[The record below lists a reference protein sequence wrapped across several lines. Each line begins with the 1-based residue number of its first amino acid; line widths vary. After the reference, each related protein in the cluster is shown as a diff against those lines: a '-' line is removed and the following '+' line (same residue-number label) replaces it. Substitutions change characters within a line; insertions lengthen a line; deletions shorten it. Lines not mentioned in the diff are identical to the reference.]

1 MPLKSFLF
9 SFFLVFFGYLEAQVS
24 AFPFEESSLLWKID
38 GTGVKKGC
46 YLFGTMHLIEKDYFV
61 FPKSL
66 QQIVKKTDVLIME
79 LNGIPKQ
86 ATIKS
91 SLQLQTGSFFD
102 YFTAEQND
110 SIIRWAVSNLHMDST
125 NFKTFIAPMK
135 PFVMAQ
141 LMAQMQFKKNVES
154 YEMTFEN
161 LAKNE
166 NIPIVG
172 LETAEEQL
180 KFIDQLPKATQVSMV
195 METIRLGDKSHAKL
209 IEFEQTYQSQNIDA
223 LHLLMQDEKGFVAN
237 EQTTLVDNRNANWI
251 PKIETYMHKNKTFI
265 AVGAGHLGGEKGII
279 RLLQA
284 KGYRVT
290 PVELTN

>member
-1 MPLKSFLF
+1 
-9 SFFLVFFGYLEAQVS
+9 
-24 AFPFEESSLLWKID
+24 
-38 GTGVKKGC
+38 
-46 YLFGTMHLIEKDYFV
+46 MHLIEKDYFV

-66 QQIVKKTDVLIME
+66 RQIVKKTDVLIME

-141 LMAQMQFKKNVES
+141 LMAQIQFKKSVES

-209 IEFEQTYQSQNIDA
+209 VELEQTYQNQNIDA
-223 LHLLMQDEKGFVAN
+223 IHLLMQDETGFVAN

-251 PKIETYMHKNKTFI
+251 PKIETYIHKNKTFI

>member
-1 MPLKSFLF
+1 MPLKSILLGILLALF
-9 SFFLVFFGYLEAQVS
+9 GQIKAQVS
-24 AFPFEESSLLWKID
+24 AYPFEESSLLWKID
-38 GTGVKKGC
+38 GPGVKKGC

-66 QQIVKKTDVLIME
+66 QQIVKKTGVLIME
-79 LNGIPKQ
+79 LNGTPKQ
-86 ATIKS
+86 ATVKS
-91 SLQLQTGSFFD
+91 SLQLQVGSFFD
-102 YFTAEQND
+102 FFTKEQSD
-110 SIIRWAVSNLHMDST
+110 SIVRWAAANLHMDSS
-125 NFKTFIAPMK
+125 NFCTFIQPMK

-141 LMAQMQFKKNVES
+141 LMAQIQFKKSVES

-166 NIPIVG
+166 GIPIDG
-172 LETAEEQL
+172 LETVEEQF

-209 IEFEQTYQSQNIDA
+209 IELEQTYQSQNIDA
-223 LHLLMQDEKGFVAN
+223 LYQLMQDETGFVAN

-251 PKIETYMHKNKTFI
+251 PKIEKFIQKDRTFI

-290 PVELTN
+290 PIKLTN

>member
-1 MPLKSFLF
+1 MPLKSILLGILLALF
-9 SFFLVFFGYLEAQVS
+9 GQIKAQVS
-24 AFPFEESSLLWKID
+24 AYPFDESSLLWKID
-38 GTGVKKGC
+38 GPGVKKGC
-46 YLFGTMHLIEKDYFV
+46 FLFGTMHLIEKDYFV

-66 QQIVKKTDVLIME
+66 QQIVKKTGVLIME
-79 LNGIPKQ
+79 LNGTPKQ
-86 ATIKS
+86 ATVKS
-91 SLQLQTGSFFD
+91 SLQLQVGSFFD
-102 YFTAEQND
+102 FFTKEQSD
-110 SIIRWAVSNLHMDST
+110 SIVRWAAANLHMDSS
-125 NFKTFIAPMK
+125 NFCTFIQPMK
-135 PFVMAQ
+135 PLVMAQ
-141 LMAQMQFKKNVES
+141 LMAQIQFKKSVES

-166 NIPIVG
+166 EIPIVG
-172 LETAEEQL
+172 LETVEEQL

-209 IEFEQTYQSQNIDA
+209 IELEQTYQSQNIDA
-223 LHLLMQDEKGFVAN
+223 LHQLMQDETGIVAN

-251 PKIETYMHKNKTFI
+251 PKIEKFIQKDRTLI

-290 PVELTN
+290 PIELTN

>member
-1 MPLKSFLF
+1 MPLKSILLGILLALF
-9 SFFLVFFGYLEAQVS
+9 GQIKAQVS
-24 AFPFEESSLLWKID
+24 AYPFEESSLLWKID
-38 GTGVKKGC
+38 GPGVQKGC
-46 YLFGTMHLIEKDYFV
+46 FLFGTMHLIEKDYFV

-66 QQIVKKTDVLIME
+66 QQIVKKTGVLIME
-79 LNGIPKQ
+79 LNGTPKQ
-86 ATIKS
+86 ATVKS
-91 SLQLQTGSFFD
+91 SLQLQVGSFFD
-102 YFTAEQND
+102 FFTKEQSD
-110 SIIRWAVSNLHMDST
+110 SIVSWAKANLHMDSS
-125 NFKTFIAPMK
+125 NFCTFIQPMK

-141 LMAQMQFKKNVES
+141 LMAQIQFKKSVES

-166 NIPIVG
+166 EIPIVG
-172 LETAEEQL
+172 LETVEEQL
-180 KFIDQLPKATQVSMV
+180 KFINQLPIATQVSMV

-209 IEFEQTYQSQNIDA
+209 VELEHTYQSQNIDS
-223 LHLLMQDEKGFVAN
+223 LHQLMQDETGIVAN

-251 PKIETYMHKNKTFI
+251 PKIEKFIQKDRTFI

-290 PVELTN
+290 PIKLTN

>member
-1 MPLKSFLF
+1 MPLKSILLGILLALF
-9 SFFLVFFGYLEAQVS
+9 GQIKAQVS
-24 AFPFEESSLLWKID
+24 AYPFEESSLLWKID
-38 GTGVKKGC
+38 GPGVKKGC
-46 YLFGTMHLIEKDYFV
+46 FLFGTMHLIEKDYFV

-66 QQIVKKTDVLIME
+66 QQIVKKTGVLIME
-79 LNGIPKQ
+79 LNGTPKQ
-86 ATIKS
+86 ATVKS
-91 SLQLQTGSFFD
+91 SLQLQVGSFFD
-102 YFTAEQND
+102 FFTKEQSD
-110 SIIRWAVSNLHMDST
+110 SIVRWAAANLHMDSS
-125 NFKTFIAPMK
+125 NFCTFIQPMK

-141 LMAQMQFKKNVES
+141 LMAQIQFKKSVES

-166 NIPIVG
+166 GIPIVG
-172 LETAEEQL
+172 LETVEEQL
-180 KFIDQLPKATQVSMV
+180 KFIDQLPIATQVSMV

-209 IEFEQTYQSQNIDA
+209 IELEQTYQSQNIDA
-223 LHLLMQDEKGFVAN
+223 LHQLMQDETGIVAN

-251 PKIETYMHKNKTFI
+251 PKIEKFIQKDRTLI

-290 PVELTN
+290 PIELTN

>member
-1 MPLKSFLF
+1 MPLKSLLF

-38 GTGVKKGC
+38 GPGVKKGC

-61 FPKSL
+61 FPTSL
-66 QQIVKKTDVLIME
+66 QQIIKKTDVLIME

-209 IEFEQTYQSQNIDA
+209 IELEQTYQSQNIDV
-223 LHLLMQDEKGFVAN
+223 LHLLMQDETGFVAN

-265 AVGAGHLGGEKGII
+265 AVGAGHLGGEKGNI

>member
-1 MPLKSFLF
+1 MPLKSILLGIFLA
-9 SFFLVFFGYLEAQVS
+9 LFGQIKAQVS
-24 AFPFEESSLLWKID
+24 SYPFEESSLLWKID
-38 GTGVKKGC
+38 GPGVKKGC

-66 QQIVKKTDVLIME
+66 QQIVKKTGVLIME
-79 LNGIPKQ
+79 LNGTPKQ
-86 ATIKS
+86 ATVKS
-91 SLQLQTGSFFD
+91 SLQLQVGSFFD
-102 YFTAEQND
+102 FFTKEQSD
-110 SIIRWAVSNLHMDST
+110 SIVRWAAANLHMDSS
-125 NFKTFIAPMK
+125 NFCTFIQPMK

-141 LMAQMQFKKNVES
+141 LMAQIQFKKSVES

-166 NIPIVG
+166 EIPIVG
-172 LETAEEQL
+172 LETVEEQL

-195 METIRLGDKSHAKL
+195 METIRLGDKNHAKL
-209 IEFEQTYQSQNIDA
+209 VELEQTYQSQNIDA
-223 LHLLMQDEKGFVAN
+223 MHQLMQDEAGIVAN

-251 PKIETYMHKNKTFI
+251 PKIEKFIQKDRTFI

-290 PVELTN
+290 PIKLTN

>member
-1 MPLKSFLF
+1 MPLKSILLGILLALF
-9 SFFLVFFGYLEAQVS
+9 GQIKAQVS
-24 AFPFEESSLLWKID
+24 SYPFEESSLLWKID
-38 GTGVKKGC
+38 GPGVKKGC
-46 YLFGTMHLIEKDYFV
+46 FLFGTMHLIEKDYFV

-66 QQIVKKTDVLIME
+66 QQIVKKTGVLIME
-79 LNGIPKQ
+79 LNGTPKQ
-86 ATIKS
+86 ATVKS
-91 SLQLQTGSFFD
+91 SLQLQVGSFFD
-102 YFTAEQND
+102 FFTKEQSD
-110 SIIRWAVSNLHMDST
+110 SIVSWAAANLHMDSS
-125 NFKTFIAPMK
+125 NFCTFIQPMK

-141 LMAQMQFKKNVES
+141 LMAQIQFKKSVES

-166 NIPIVG
+166 GIPIIG
-172 LETAEEQL
+172 LETVEEQL
-180 KFIDQLPKATQVSMV
+180 KFIDQLPIATQVSMV

-209 IEFEQTYQSQNIDA
+209 VELEQTYQSQNIDA
-223 LHLLMQDEKGFVAN
+223 LHQLMQNEAGIVAN

-251 PKIETYMHKNKTFI
+251 PKIEKFIQKDRTFI

-290 PVELTN
+290 PIKLTN

>member
-1 MPLKSFLF
+1 
-9 SFFLVFFGYLEAQVS
+9 
-24 AFPFEESSLLWKID
+24 
-38 GTGVKKGC
+38 
-46 YLFGTMHLIEKDYFV
+46 
-61 FPKSL
+61 
-66 QQIVKKTDVLIME
+66 
-79 LNGIPKQ
+79 
-86 ATIKS
+86 
-91 SLQLQTGSFFD
+91 
-102 YFTAEQND
+102 
-110 SIIRWAVSNLHMDST
+110 MDST

-141 LMAQMQFKKNVES
+141 LMAQIQFKKSVES

-209 IEFEQTYQSQNIDA
+209 VELEQTYQNQNIDA
-223 LHLLMQDEKGFVAN
+223 IHLLMQDETGFVAN

-251 PKIETYMHKNKTFI
+251 PKIETYIHKNKTFI

-284 KGYRVT
+284 KGYRVK

>member
-1 MPLKSFLF
+1 MPLKSILLGFILALF
-9 SFFLVFFGYLEAQVS
+9 GSLKAQVS
-24 AFPFEESSLLWKID
+24 SYPFEESSLLWKID
-38 GTGVKKGC
+38 GPGVKKGC
-46 YLFGTMHLIEKDYFV
+46 YLFGTMHLIEKDYFI

-66 QQIVKKTDVLIME
+66 QQIVKKTGVLIME
-79 LNGIPKQ
+79 LNGTPKQ
-86 ATIKS
+86 ATVKS
-91 SLQLQTGSFFD
+91 SLQLQAGSFFD
-102 YFTAEQND
+102 FFTPEQND
-110 SIIRWAVSNLHMDST
+110 SIVRWAVSNLHMDST

-141 LMAQMQFKKNVES
+141 LMAQIQFKKSVES

-166 NIPIVG
+166 GIPIVG

-180 KFIDQLPKATQVSMV
+180 KFIDQLPKSTQVAMV

-209 IEFEQTYQSQNIDA
+209 EELEQTYQSQNIDA
-223 LHLLMQDEKGFVAN
+223 LHQLMQEEKGFVAN

-251 PKIETYMHKNKTFI
+251 PKIETYIHKNKTFI

>member
-1 MPLKSFLF
+1 MPLKSILLGILLALF
-9 SFFLVFFGYLEAQVS
+9 GQIKAQVS
-24 AFPFEESSLLWKID
+24 AYPFEESSLLWKID
-38 GTGVKKGC
+38 GPGVKKGC
-46 YLFGTMHLIEKDYFV
+46 FLFGTMHLIEKDYFV

-66 QQIVKKTDVLIME
+66 QQIVKKTGVLIME
-79 LNGIPKQ
+79 LNGTPKQ
-86 ATIKS
+86 ATVKS
-91 SLQLQTGSFFD
+91 SLQLQVGSFFD
-102 YFTAEQND
+102 FFTKEQSD
-110 SIIRWAVSNLHMDST
+110 SIVRWAAANLHMDSS
-125 NFKTFIAPMK
+125 NFCTFIQPMK

-141 LMAQMQFKKNVES
+141 LMAQIQFKKSVES

-166 NIPIVG
+166 GIPIVG
-172 LETAEEQL
+172 LETVEEQL
-180 KFIDQLPKATQVSMV
+180 KFIDQLPIATQVSMV

-209 IEFEQTYQSQNIDA
+209 IELEQTYQSQNIDA
-223 LHLLMQDEKGFVAN
+223 LHQLMQDETGIVAT

-251 PKIETYMHKNKTFI
+251 PKIEKFIQKDRTFI

-290 PVELTN
+290 PIELTN

>member
-38 GTGVKKGC
+38 GPGVKKGC

-91 SLQLQTGSFFD
+91 ALQLQTGSFFD

-141 LMAQMQFKKNVES
+141 LMAQMQFKKSVES

-180 KFIDQLPKATQVSMV
+180 KFIDQLPKAIQVSMV
-195 METIRLGDKSHAKL
+195 METIRLGDNSHAKL

-223 LHLLMQDEKGFVAN
+223 IHLLMQDETGFVAN

-265 AVGAGHLGGEKGII
+265 AVGAGHLGGEKGLI

>member
-1 MPLKSFLF
+1 MPLKSILLGILLALF
-9 SFFLVFFGYLEAQVS
+9 GQIKAQVS
-24 AFPFEESSLLWKID
+24 AYPFEESSLLWKID
-38 GTGVKKGC
+38 GPGVKKGC
-46 YLFGTMHLIEKDYFV
+46 FLFGTMHLIEKDYFV

-66 QQIVKKTDVLIME
+66 QQIVKKTGVLIME
-79 LNGIPKQ
+79 LNGTPKQ
-86 ATIKS
+86 ATVKS
-91 SLQLQTGSFFD
+91 SLQLQVGSFFD
-102 YFTAEQND
+102 FFTKEQSD
-110 SIIRWAVSNLHMDST
+110 SIVRWAAANLHMDSS
-125 NFKTFIAPMK
+125 NFCTFIQPMK

-141 LMAQMQFKKNVES
+141 LMAQIQFKKSVES

-166 NIPIVG
+166 EIPIVG
-172 LETAEEQL
+172 LETVEEQL

-209 IEFEQTYQSQNIDA
+209 IELEQTYQSQNIDA
-223 LHLLMQDEKGFVAN
+223 LHQLMQDETGIVAN

-251 PKIETYMHKNKTFI
+251 PKIEKFIQKDRTLI

-290 PVELTN
+290 PIELTN

>member
-38 GTGVKKGC
+38 GPGVKKGC

-61 FPKSL
+61 FPTSL
-66 QQIVKKTDVLIME
+66 QQIIKKTDVLIME

-195 METIRLGDKSHAKL
+195 METIRLGDNSHAKL
-209 IEFEQTYQSQNIDA
+209 IELEQTYQSQNIDA
-223 LHLLMQDEKGFVAN
+223 LHLLMQDETGFVAN

-265 AVGAGHLGGEKGII
+265 AVGAGHLGGEKGLI

>member
-1 MPLKSFLF
+1 MPLKSILLGILLALF
-9 SFFLVFFGYLEAQVS
+9 GQIKAQVS
-24 AFPFEESSLLWKID
+24 AYPFEESSLLWKID
-38 GTGVKKGC
+38 GPGVQKGC
-46 YLFGTMHLIEKDYFV
+46 FLFGTMHLIEKDYFV

-66 QQIVKKTDVLIME
+66 QQIVKKTGVLIME
-79 LNGIPKQ
+79 LNGTPKQ
-86 ATIKS
+86 ATVKS
-91 SLQLQTGSFFD
+91 SLQLQVGSFFD
-102 YFTAEQND
+102 FFTKEQSD
-110 SIIRWAVSNLHMDST
+110 SIVSWAKANLHMDSS
-125 NFKTFIAPMK
+125 NFCTFIQPMK

-141 LMAQMQFKKNVES
+141 LMAQIQFKKSVES

-166 NIPIVG
+166 EIPIVG
-172 LETAEEQL
+172 LETVEEQL
-180 KFIDQLPKATQVSMV
+180 KFIDQLPKATQVAMV

-209 IEFEQTYQSQNIDA
+209 VELEHTYQSQNIDS
-223 LHLLMQDEKGFVAN
+223 LHQLMQDETGIVAN

-251 PKIETYMHKNKTFI
+251 PKIEKFIQKDRTFI

-290 PVELTN
+290 PIKLTN